1 MSIRWALSLG
11 IIFLLLAMAASQI
24 WLVRLFQG
32 QIEQQISSS
41 SSEITRVVLAQTADQ
56 LETIIRRPPPPPA
69 PPLPARGET
78 PGGQAAPREHKVKI
92 IEIEKNGR
100 QLNIEALTDINW
112 QQEQHAVE
120 HLLQQIAA
128 EKLQD
133 RAEQLHRSGRYN
145 QAEPLIAEFTQY
157 TMLLIAASTALA
169 MLIALWLGHRLIQPL
184 QRLVAGFKQLQQGQ
198 LGQQV
203 TTTGLAEYRYV
214 SEQFNK
220 MSSQLAALAAQAEQH
235 QQQQHLAELG
245 EISRGMV
252 HALRNPI
259 HTLSLL
265 LEQVASSDDPALRQR
280 LSEQAEQK
288 MQHINRNLTAMLT
301 LSCADIDRS
310 QPVLL
315 QNVLDDLLLEFSN
328 GQLQFSLSGDS
339 QARVAGAEAELRSIF
354 HTLLANAVEASGGKG
369 QISIDVQT
377 TAQQVQVTICDDG
390 PGLSA
395 DIVPRLFSPH
405 CSSKADGAGMG
416 LYISS
421 RLLKLYYQGSIEL
434 KNRPQGG
441 CCAIVTLSEAS
452 GGATT
457 GAMQ

>member
-11 IIFLLLAMAASQI
+11 IICLLLVMAASQI
-24 WLVRLFQG
+24 WLVRFFQG

-56 LETIIRRPPPPPA
+56 LETIIRRPPRPPA
-69 PPLPARGET
+69 PPVPANSE
-78 PGGQAAPREHKVKI
+78 APREQAATRQHKVRI
-92 IEIEKNGR
+92 IEIEKDGR
-100 QLNIEALTDINW
+100 QLSVESLTDINW

-133 RAEQLHRSGRYN
+133 RAEQLHRSGRFN
-145 QAEPLIAEFTQY
+145 QAGPLIAEFTRY

-203 TTTGLAEYRYV
+203 ATTGLAEYRFV
-214 SEQFNK
+214 SEQFNQ

-265 LEQVASSDDPALRQR
+265 LEQVASSDDPQLRQR

-310 QPVLL
+310 QPVSL
-315 QNVLDDLLLEFSN
+315 QNVINDLLLEFST
-328 GQLQFSLSGDS
+328 GQLQFTVSGS
-339 QARVAGAEAELRSIF
+339 GSVRLPGAEAELRSIF
-354 HTLLANAVEASGGKG
+354 HTVLANAAEASGGKG
-369 QISIDVQT
+369 QISIDVQPQ
-377 TAQQVQVTICDDG
+377 AQQLHITICDDG
-390 PGLSA
+390 PGVTP
-395 DIVPRLFSPH
+395 DIASRLFSPH

-416 LYISS
+416 LYITS
-421 RLLKLYYQGSIEL
+421 RLLKLYYQGSISLE
-434 KNRPQGG
+434 NRAAGG
-441 CCAIVTLSEAS
+441 CCVTIIFNKTDTFTAA
-452 GGATT
+452 GA
-457 GAMQ
+457 Q

>member
-11 IIFLLLAMAASQI
+11 IICLLLAMAASQI
-24 WLVRLFQG
+24 WLVRFFQS

-56 LETIIRRPPPPPA
+56 LETIIRQPPRPPA
-69 PPLPARGET
+69 PPVPANGE
-78 PGGQAAPREHKVKI
+78 APREHKVRI
-92 IEIEKNGR
+92 IEIEKDGR
-100 QLNIEALTDINW
+100 QLSIESLTDINW
-112 QQEQHAVE
+112 QQEQHAIE

-133 RAEQLHRSGRYN
+133 RAEQLHRSGRFN
-145 QAEPLIAEFTQY
+145 QAGPLIAEFTQY

-184 QRLVAGFKQLQQGQ
+184 QRLVAGFKQLQHGQ

-203 TTTGLAEYRYV
+203 AVTGLADYRYV
-214 SEQFNK
+214 SEQFNQ

-265 LEQVASSDDPALRQR
+265 LEQVASSDDPLLRQR

-310 QPVLL
+310 QQVLL
-315 QNVLDDLLLEFSN
+315 QNVLHDLMLEFSN
-328 GQLQFSLSGDS
+328 EQLRFSLTGDS
-339 QARVAGAEAELRSIF
+339 DASVAGAEAELRSIF
-354 HTLLANAVEASGGKG
+354 HTLLANAAEASGGKG
-369 QISIDVQT
+369 QISIDVRT
-377 TAQQVQVTICDDG
+377 DLSQVQVTICDDG
-390 PGLSA
+390 PGVSA
-395 DIVPRLFSPH
+395 DILPRLFSPH

-416 LYISS
+416 LYLAS
-421 RLLKLYYQGSIEL
+421 RLLKLYYQGAIAL
-434 KNRPQGG
+434 HNRPEGG
-441 CCAIVTLSEAS
+441 CCAMVTIS
-452 GGATT
+452 GA
-457 GAMQ
+457 AQ

>member
-11 IIFLLLAMAASQI
+11 IICLLLVMAASQI
-24 WLVRLFQG
+24 WLVRFFQG

-56 LETIIRRPPPPPA
+56 LKTIIRRPPPPPA
-69 PPLPARGET
+69 PPVPAKGEA
-78 PGGQAAPREHKVKI
+78 PREQAAPREPKVQI
-92 IEIEKNGR
+92 IEIEKDGR
-100 QLNIEALTDINW
+100 QLNIESLADIDW
-112 QQEQHAVE
+112 QQEQQAVA

-133 RAEQLHRSGRYN
+133 RAEQLHRSGRFN
-145 QAEPLIAEFTQY
+145 QAGPLIAEFTRY

-203 TTTGLAEYRYV
+203 ATTGLAEYRYV
-214 SEQFNK
+214 SEQFNQ

-310 QPVLL
+310 QPVSL
-315 QNVLDDLLLEFSN
+315 QNVINDLLLEFSTE
-328 GQLQFSLSGDS
+328 QLHFTVSGAGTT
-339 QARVAGAEAELRSIF
+339 QLAGAEAELRSIF
-354 HTLLANAVEASGGKG
+354 HTVLANAAEASGGKG
-369 QISIDVQT
+369 QISIDVQSL
-377 TAQQVQVTICDDG
+377 AQQLQITICDDG
-390 PGLSA
+390 PGLSP
-395 DIVPRLFSPH
+395 DIASRLFSPH
-405 CSSKADGAGMG
+405 CSTKADGAGMG
-416 LYISS
+416 LYIAS
-421 RLLKLYYQGSIEL
+421 RLLKLYYQGTISL
-434 KNRPQGG
+434 KNRSEGG
-441 CCAIVTLSEAS
+441 CCVTIIFSKTDTFTAA
-452 GGATT
+452 GA
-457 GAMQ
+457 QS

>member
-1 MSIRWALSLG
+1 MSIRLALSLG
-11 IIFLLLAMAASQI
+11 IICLLLLMALSQI

-41 SSEITRVVLAQTADQ
+41 SSEMTRVVLAQTASQ
-56 LETIIRRPPPPPA
+56 LEEIVRHPPPPPPPPA
-69 PPLPARGET
+69 PGT
-78 PGGQAAPREHKVKI
+78 APRQRQVQI
-92 IEIEKNGR
+92 IEIERDGKR
-100 QLNIEALTDINW
+100 LNIEELAEASRH
-112 QQEQHAVE
+112 EQLAVE
-120 HLLQQIAA
+120 RILAQIDA
-128 EKLQD
+128 EKLHA
-133 RAEQLHRSGRYN
+133 RAAQLRHSSRYYDAN
-145 QAEPLIAEFTQY
+145 PLIARFTQY

-184 QRLVAGFKQLQQGQ
+184 QRLVAGFKQLQHGR

-203 TTTGLAEYRYV
+203 AVAGLTEYRYV
-214 SEQFNK
+214 SEQFNQ

-265 LEQVASSDDPALRQR
+265 LEQVASSDDPELRQR

-310 QPVLL
+310 QQVLL
-315 QNVLDDLLLEFSN
+315 QNVLDDLLLEFSSD
-328 GQLQFSLSGDS
+328 QLRFVVCGDS
-339 QARVAGAEAELRSIF
+339 QASVAGAEAELRSIF

-377 TAQQVQVTICDDG
+377 TAQQMQVTICDDG

-441 CCAIVTLSEAS
+441 CCAIVTLSEAFTGVS
-452 GGATT
+452 GGA
-457 GAMQ
+457 AQ

>member
-11 IIFLLLAMAASQI
+11 IICLLLVMAASQI
-24 WLVRLFQG
+24 WLVRFFQG

-56 LETIIRRPPPPPA
+56 LETIIRRPPRPPA
-69 PPLPARGET
+69 PPVPANGE
-78 PGGQAAPREHKVKI
+78 APREQAESREHRVRI
-92 IEIEKNGR
+92 IEIEKDGR
-100 QLNIEALTDINW
+100 QLSIESLADIHG
-112 QQEQHAVE
+112 QQEQQAVA

-133 RAEQLHRSGRYN
+133 RAEQLHRSGRFN
-145 QAEPLIAEFTQY
+145 QAGPLIAEFTRY

-184 QRLVAGFKQLQQGQ
+184 QRLVAGFKQLQQGH

-203 TTTGLAEYRYV
+203 ATTGLAEYRFV
-214 SEQFNK
+214 SEQFNQ

-265 LEQVASSDDPALRQR
+265 LEQVASSDDPQLRLR

-310 QPVLL
+310 QPVSL
-315 QNVLDDLLLEFSN
+315 QNVINDLLLEFSTR
-328 GQLQFSLSGDS
+328 QLRFTVSG
-339 QARVAGAEAELRSIF
+339 AGNVWLAGAEAELRSIF
-354 HTLLANAVEASGGKG
+354 HTVLANAAEASGGKG
-369 QISIDVQT
+369 KISIDVQPQ
-377 TAQQVQVTICDDG
+377 AQQLHITICDDG
-390 PGLSA
+390 PGLSP
-395 DIVPRLFSPH
+395 DIASRLFSPH

-416 LYISS
+416 LYIAS
-421 RLLKLYYQGSIEL
+421 RLLKLYYQGSISLE
-434 KNRPQGG
+434 NRAGGG
-441 CCAIVTLSEAS
+441 CCVTILFNKIDTFTAA
-452 GGATT
+452 GA
-457 GAMQ
+457 Q